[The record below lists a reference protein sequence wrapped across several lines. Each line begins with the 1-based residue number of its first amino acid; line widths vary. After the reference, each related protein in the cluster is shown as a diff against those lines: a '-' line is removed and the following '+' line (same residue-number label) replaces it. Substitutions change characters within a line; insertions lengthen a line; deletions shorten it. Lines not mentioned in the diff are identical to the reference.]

1 MELVIYDSFIGIT
14 ADQKYQ
20 VGLTRQYIAD
30 LTGLCIET
38 VIRSVKTL
46 EKEGS
51 LDIRGHKIYR

>member
-1 MELVIYDSFIGIT
+1 MKLVIKDKVIRIP
-14 ADQKYQ
+14 ADQKFEVSLIRQ
-20 VGLTRQYIAD
+20 HISGLTV
-30 LTGLCIET
+30 LNVET